1 MSILSAEVEAGVGN
15 QSIISVIA
23 MPISDATTPIASMRA
38 TGCRWPAIRGSSS
51 GGPLAS
57 SV

>member
-1 MSILSAEVEAGVGN
+1 VSILSAEVEAGVGN

-23 MPISDATTPIASMRA
+23 MPIRDATTPIPSIRA
-38 TGCRWPAIRGSSS
+38 TGCFSPAMRGSSS

-57 SV
+57 SD